1 MAQQNNDRSSSDSR
15 EEIAALNQFCGT
27 LRNARIVEPLS
38 YWSTAGK
45 QLKIPVGP
53 CLVEQVSGA
62 QAEIIWGTS
71 GQNSTA
77 MAQNDVDLARKRG
90 ALLMLD

>member
-1 MAQQNNDRSSSDSR
+1 MAEQNTDRSLPDSR
-15 EEIAALNQFCGT
+15 EEIAARNQLCGT

-53 CLVEQVSGA
+53 CLVEQMAGA
-62 QAEIIWGTS
+62 QAEIIWGSS
-71 GQNSTA
+71 GQNSAA